1 MTQDNPLLATWTTP
15 FGVPPFDLIKP
26 EHFVPAFEQAMAEHL
41 AEIAAIGANPE
52 APSFAN
58 TVEALER
65 SGRSLE
71 RVGSVFG
78 NLVSSLGG
86 PALEAIDTEMSPK
99 LAQHGMRVSLDP
111 ALFRRIA
118 ELHGRRE
125 TLGLAEDQRRLLERM
140 HLNLVRSGA
149 ALGEAEKTRMT
160 EISERL
166 AVLHTAF
173 GQNVLH
179 DEKDWVLPLGEG
191 DLDGLPDFVLAGAAQ
206 AAAERGLSGHAITL
220 SRSLIEPFL
229 TFSSR
234 RDLRQTA
241 YQAWVARGTH
251 DGPHDNRVL
260 IPEILALR
268 AERAKLLGYPSFA
281 AFRLADSMAGTPD
294 AAEALLAEVWEPAK
308 HKAAVERDR
317 LLAVA
322 RAEGFNGALA
332 AWDWR
337 YYAEKVRRADYAL
350 DETELKPYFVLEN
363 LQQAVFDTATRL
375 FGLTF
380 TEQPEVPVYHPDV
393 RVYEVR
399 DTAGHVGVFIADPYS
414 RPDKRSGAWM
424 SSFRDQEAMDA
435 PISPIIVNN
444 NNFAKADPTLLSF
457 DDAETL
463 FHEFGHALH
472 GLLSRVRYPGQSGTS
487 VRRDF
492 VELPSQIYEHWIA
505 LPETLRAYARHVET
519 DAPIPDALI
528 ERLLAAQGFN
538 QGFGTVEYTAAA
550 LIDMA
555 LHQHAAPETID
566 VEAFEQTFLA
576 SIGMPA
582 EIGIRHR
589 PAHFQHLFA
598 GGGYAAGY
606 YSYMWSEVLDAD
618 GFDAFKE
625 AGDPFDAA
633 TAARLRVLLSAGD
646 TRDPMALYVDFRGRP
661 PSTAALLRTR
671 DLVPALPA

>member
-1 MTQDNPLLATWTTP
+1 MTQDNPLLAPWTTP
-15 FGVPPFDLIKP
+15 FGVPPFDLIRP
-26 EHFVPAFEQAMAEHL
+26 EHFEPAFEQAMAEHL
-41 AEIAAIGANPE
+41 AEIAAIGANP
-52 APSFAN
+52 APPSFAN

-65 SGRSLE
+65 SGRAMA
-71 RVGSVFG
+71 RVGAVFH

-86 PALEAIDTEMSPK
+86 AALEAVDRTMSPK

-111 ALFRRIA
+111 ALFRRLDA
-118 ELHGRRE
+118 LHAQRE
-125 TLGLAEDQRRLLERM
+125 TLGLAEDQMRLLERM

-149 ALGEAEKTRMT
+149 ALGPAEKARMT
-160 EISERL
+160 AISERL

-179 DEKDWVLPLGEG
+179 DEKAWILPLGAA
-191 DLDGLPDFVLAGAAQ
+191 DLEGLPDFVRAGAAQ
-206 AAAERGLSGHAITL
+206 AAAERGLDGYAITL

-229 TFSSR
+229 TFSAR

-241 YQAWVARGTH
+241 YEAWIARGTH
-251 DGPHDNRVL
+251 AGPHDNRVL

-268 AERAKLLGYPSFA
+268 AERAKLLGYPNFA
-281 AFRLADSMAGTPD
+281 AFRLADSMAGAPE
-294 AAEALLAEVWEPAK
+294 AAAGLLAEVWEPAK
-308 HKAAVERDR
+308 AKAAVERDR

-322 RAEGFNGALA
+322 RSEGFNGALA

-337 YYAEKVRRADYAL
+337 FYAEKLRRADYDL

-363 LQQAVFDTATRL
+363 LQRAVFDTATRL

-380 TEQPEVPVYHPDV
+380 TPRPDVPVYHPDV
-393 RVYEVR
+393 RAYEVR
-399 DTAGHVGVFIADPYS
+399 DAAGHVGVFLADHYA

-424 SSFRDQEAMDA
+424 SSFRDQEALDGA
-435 PISPIIVNN
+435 VSPIIVNN
-444 NNFAKADPTLLSF
+444 NNFAKSQPTLLSF
-457 DDAETL
+457 DDAKTL

-472 GLLSRVRYPGQSGTS
+472 GLLSKVRYPAQSGTS

-492 VELPSQIYEHWIA
+492 VELPSQIYEHWAA
-505 LPETLRAYARHVET
+505 LPETLRAYARHHET
-519 DAPIPDALI
+519 GAPISDALI
-528 ERLLAAQGFN
+528 ERLLAARGFN

-555 LHQHAAPETID
+555 LHSHPAPETIA
-566 VEAFEQTFLA
+566 VEDFERAFLA
-576 SIGMPA
+576 EIGMPA

-618 GFDAFKE
+618 GFEAFKE
-625 AGDPFDAA
+625 AGDPFDTA

-646 TRDPMALYVDFRGRP
+646 TRDPMALYVAFRGRP
-661 PSTAALLRTR
+661 PSTAALLRSR
-671 DLVPALPA
+671 DLAAA